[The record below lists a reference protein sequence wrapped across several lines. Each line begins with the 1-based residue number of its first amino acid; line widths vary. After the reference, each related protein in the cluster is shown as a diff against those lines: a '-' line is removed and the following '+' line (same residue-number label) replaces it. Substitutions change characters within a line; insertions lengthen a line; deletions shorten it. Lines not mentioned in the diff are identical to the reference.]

1 MDNNITDINKKIEAE
16 SYLKTGSNEL
26 RVLEYRVSGISFGIN
41 ILKVSKIV
49 NELTDFTQVP
59 ETHPTITGVFK
70 DMDHLIP
77 IVDLAKL
84 LNIENEKTS
93 REKVIV
99 TEFFGVRTGFQVDQ
113 LDWIH
118 HFKWEDVI
126 DAEQVFNKI
135 DQPYV
140 LGIVK
145 PTEER
150 MIQLL
155 DYETI
160 LLTLN
165 PDLAK
170 NNKSEYKIEE
180 SLHNKKILIA
190 EDSPAVRSMLINELT
205 ENGFDVKAASDG
217 KQGWEYYQKEDFDL
231 VICDVEMPQMDGLAL
246 TLQIR
251 QSQKSDIPVIVYS
264 SIGDIGMKS
273 RAKFL
278 KADAHITKLNLDK
291 LLVTV
296 EKLLKGENINFDG
309 KNNQEITE
317 SEENLVPA

>member
-1 MDNNITDINKKIEAE
+1 MKNIKLDAE

-26 RVLEYRVSGISFGIN
+26 RILEYRTAGMSFGIN
-41 ILKVSKIV
+41 ILKVSKIIS
-49 NELTDFTQVP
+49 NLENFTQVP
-59 ETHPTITGVFK
+59 ESHNAIKGMFK

-77 IVDLAKL
+77 VVDLASFL
-84 LNIENEKTS
+84 DVENKNS
-93 REKVIV
+93 NKQKVIV
-99 TEFFGVRTGFQVDQ
+99 TEFFGMMTGFLVDRI
-113 LDWIH
+113 DWIH

-126 DAEQVFNKI
+126 DAQKVFSNI
-135 DQPYV
+135 DHPYV

-145 PTEER
+145 PTEKR

-160 LLTLN
+160 LLDLN
-165 PDLAK
+165 PEL
-170 NNKSEYKIEE
+170 KIQGSTVTSSSNSFEG
-180 SLHNKKILIA
+180 KKVLIA

-205 ENGFDVKAASDG
+205 ELGFKVVATSDG
-217 KQGWEYYQKEDFDL
+217 LKGWEAFQKDNFDL

-246 TLQIR
+246 TMRIR
-251 QSQKSDIPVIVYS
+251 QSDHADIPVIVYS

-291 LLVTV
+291 LISTAD
-296 EKLLKGENINFDG
+296 KLMKGEKVEFGGEDFET
-309 KNNQEITE
+309 QEIETE
-317 SEENLVPA
+317 AAVEV